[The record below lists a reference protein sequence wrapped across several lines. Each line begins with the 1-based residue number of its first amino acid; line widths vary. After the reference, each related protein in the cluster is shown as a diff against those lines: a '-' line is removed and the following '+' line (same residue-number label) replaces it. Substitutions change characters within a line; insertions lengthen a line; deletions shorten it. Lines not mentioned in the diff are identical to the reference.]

1 MSISRKDFFKKICV
15 SGTCLCGF
23 SSVVYAANSKAELNV
38 EAVGQDENKQ
48 LIQEWM
54 SDLLANL
61 DAELDSAVLR
71 KILKKSSV
79 VHYNNLKMSDML
91 SGYIGDLDRFIHFIE
106 EKWGWKIDY
115 NKTAK
120 TLIADENKDYCV
132 CPVSKHEKGNRS
144 SAMCFCSE
152 GFAEKMFSIVAG
164 GPVSAEVV
172 SSIRRGDDSCKYKIV
187 FL

>member
-23 SSVVYAANSKAELNV
+23 GSVVLAGNNNNNLSADGAGQAEN
-38 EAVGQDENKQ
+38 NQ
-48 LIQEWM
+48 LVRAWL

-61 DAELDSAVLR
+61 DREFDNELLR
-71 KILKKSSV
+71 KVLKKSSV
-79 VHYNNLKMSDML
+79 VHYSNLKMDDVL
-91 SGYIGDLDRFIHFIE
+91 AGYVGDLDGFIHFIE

-115 NKTAK
+115 NKTTK
-120 TLIADENKDYCV
+120 TLIADENKNYCV
-132 CPVSKHEKGNRS
+132 CPVLKYEKGVNS
-144 SAMCFCSE
+144 SALCFCSE
-152 GFAEKMFSIVAG
+152 GFAEKMFSVVTG
-164 GPVSAEVV
+164 GLVSAEVV

>member
-1 MSISRKDFFKKICV
+1 MPISRKDFFKKICV

-23 SSVVYAANSKAELNV
+23 SSVVLGANIKDELEAETT
-38 EAVGQDENKQ
+38 GQAENKQ

-54 SDLLANL
+54 SDLLVNL
-61 DAELDSAVLR
+61 DAELDSTVLR

-79 VHYNNLKMSDML
+79 VHYNNLKMDEML
-91 SGYIGDLDRFIHFIE
+91 SAYIGNLERFIHFIE

-132 CPVSKHEKGNRS
+132 CPVLNYEKGNHS

-152 GFAEKMFSIVAG
+152 GFAEKMFSVVAG

-172 SSIRRGDDSCKYKIV
+172 SSIRRGDNSCKYKIV